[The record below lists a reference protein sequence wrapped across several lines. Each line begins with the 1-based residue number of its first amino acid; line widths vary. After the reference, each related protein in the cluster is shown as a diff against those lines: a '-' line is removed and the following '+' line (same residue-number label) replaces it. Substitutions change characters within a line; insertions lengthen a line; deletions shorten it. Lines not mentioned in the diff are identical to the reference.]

1 MVSQQQRKP
10 GESLATKL
18 FSLAVKPFTSINV
31 CGYSQKGVDNVSVC
45 NENSGGVKVYRGAL
59 LDLGGLRRKRK
70 AKVKVTTTGQRILL
84 IKQNNNTL
92 LPLRTDA
99 DLNTS
104 SEEFRARSVL
114 FPPLSKPCSLHIKF
128 GAYIDCGVDD
138 LLPVLCSNPLST
150 VQNKDNVQG
159 FLTLLF

>member
-59 LDLGGLRRKRK
+59 LDLGGLRRERK
-70 AKVKVTTTGQRILL
+70 ANG
-84 IKQNNNTL
+84 
-92 LPLRTDA
+92 
-99 DLNTS
+99 
-104 SEEFRARSVL
+104 
-114 FPPLSKPCSLHIKF
+114 
-128 GAYIDCGVDD
+128 
-138 LLPVLCSNPLST
+138 
-150 VQNKDNVQG
+150 
-159 FLTLLF
+159 